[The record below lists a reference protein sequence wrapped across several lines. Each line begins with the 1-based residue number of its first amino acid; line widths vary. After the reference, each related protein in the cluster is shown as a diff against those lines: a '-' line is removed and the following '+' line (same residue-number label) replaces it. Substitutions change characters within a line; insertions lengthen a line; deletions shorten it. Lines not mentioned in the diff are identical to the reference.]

1 MNEYALVASVVVGS
15 VEETLVR
22 IARAVSSDERVVG
35 HVVDR
40 AGGREVL
47 VVVVTQTNIFL
58 FETLRE
64 QLPRPFPNILF
75 SIFKI
80 QTFNKT
86 CCYYIFEFIISL

>member
-1 MNEYALVASVVVGS
+1 MRSGVKAMNEYALVASVVVGS

-47 VVVVTQTNIFL
+47 VVVVTP
-58 FETLRE
+58 RE
-64 QLPRPFPNILF
+64 PV
-75 SIFKI
+75 
-80 QTFNKT
+80 
-86 CCYYIFEFIISL
+86 

>member
-47 VVVVTQTNIFL
+47 VVGVTP
-58 FETLRE
+58 RE
-64 QLPRPFPNILF
+64 PV
-75 SIFKI
+75 
-80 QTFNKT
+80 
-86 CCYYIFEFIISL
+86 